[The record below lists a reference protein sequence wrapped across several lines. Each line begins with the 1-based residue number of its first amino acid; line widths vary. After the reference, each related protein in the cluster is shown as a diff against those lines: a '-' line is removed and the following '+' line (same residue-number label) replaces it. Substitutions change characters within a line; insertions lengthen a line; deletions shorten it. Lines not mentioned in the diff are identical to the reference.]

1 MLGRKILLSWHW
13 WIWNEKK
20 TEKKLRAKKMETGK
34 NLYGSSSKA
43 QKKTKNV
50 IGINVMGVF
59 FIWQQQQK
67 QAKKLCIK
75 TKFVLK
81 QLHEERKT
89 EYNFS
94 SSRK

>member
-1 MLGRKILLSWHW
+1 
-13 WIWNEKK
+13 
-20 TEKKLRAKKMETGK
+20 METGK

-67 QAKKLCIK
+67 QSI
-75 TKFVLK
+75 
-81 QLHEERKT
+81 
-89 EYNFS
+89 
-94 SSRK
+94 